1 MQDPVG
7 GHNVLEHQG
16 DVVDRQAAVLVFCD
30 DESLV
35 QEVGGPEA
43 EPGGE
48 EAGAEAAARQ
58 DVTAEDVGAAGAG
71 AEEALPCRLVQ
82 FLKRKTGFLDKNAAE

>member
-1 MQDPVG
+1 MQDPVRS
-7 GHNVLEHQG
+7 HNVLEHHG

-43 EPGGE
+43 EPGGQ
-48 EAGAEAAARQ
+48 EAGAEAVWQ
-58 DVTAEDVGAAGAG
+58 DVSAEDVGAAGAG
-71 AEEALPCRLVQ
+71 AEEASPCRLVQ
-82 FLKRKTGFLDKNAAE
+82 FLKRVRQGFF